1 MDDSAKSVSSR
12 ENESSAFQMF
22 RTMDRKGATKA
33 AFEDTTLS
41 TIHQNTIT
49 YCPSFSALT
58 CSSMLRPHEGTPGHI
73 TKIASSGLDGRIVI
87 WDVPQ

>member
-12 ENESSAFQMF
+12 ENESSAFHMF
-22 RTMDRKGATKA
+22 RAMDRKGSVKA

-41 TIHQNTIT
+41 TTHQNTIT
-49 YCPSFSALT
+49 YLSCLVVLT
-58 CSSMLRPHEGTPGHI
+58 RFSMLRPYEGMPENV

-87 WDVPQ
+87 WDVPT